1 MSRRQEVVTKE
12 KRRKNGRKQERKGGW
27 KEGIRNERDE
37 KEEHKRA
44 TSNAI
49 QEEVSEEIE
58 IDLVKMGGT
67 VPHRRIEL
75 EHVIDQLHVLIAVP
89 TLPHAVVV
97 WVLVACVEDA
107 QALHCIVD
115 FEGGPAEGQGEHGA
129 PHRPHIHLLAY
140 LHGRPHRGELRCAV
154 CGTALEGCFFLRL
167 QALLPSVH

>member
-1 MSRRQEVVTKE
+1 MQEQAGGEVV
-12 KRRKNGRKQERKGGW
+12 
-27 KEGIRNERDE
+27 
-37 KEEHKRA
+37 
-44 TSNAI
+44 
-49 QEEVSEEIE
+49 
-58 IDLVKMGGT
+58 IDVVKMGGT

-115 FEGGPAEGQGEHGA
+115 LEGGPTEGQGEHSA

-140 LHGRPHRGELRCAV
+140 LHRWPHRGELRCTV
-154 CGTALEGCFFLRL
+154 CGTALEGCFFLCL
-167 QALLPSVH
+167 QALLPSVHRQAGHSH